1 MIPLT
6 YILVFSGLLFS
17 LGLYGVMTKRNAVR
31 ILMSIELMM
40 NAANINL
47 VAFNLY
53 GPLNITATTATDKAG
68 QLNFASVNFGGQVLV
83 FLAVLLAA
91 AEAAVGLSIL
101 LVLYKNWQKI
111 DVSSMDLLQG

>member
-6 YILVFSGLLFS
+6 YVLIFSGLLFS
-17 LGLYGVMTKRNAVR
+17 LGLYGAMTKRNAVR

-53 GPLNITATTATDKAG
+53 GPLNSVSNSD
-68 QLNFASVNFGGQVLV
+68 LNLSNLMFGGQVLV
-83 FLAVLLAA
+83 FLAIALAA

-111 DVSSMDLLQG
+111 DVSTMDLLQG

>member
-6 YILVFSGLLFS
+6 YILVFSGLLFA

-47 VAFNLY
+47 VAFNMY
-53 GPLNITATTATDKAG
+53 GPLNASTNSA
-68 QLNFASVNFGGQVLV
+68 LNIGSSTPVLGGQVLA
-83 FLAVLLAA
+83 FLAILLAA

-111 DVSSMDLLQG
+111 DVSTMDMLQG

>member
-17 LGLYGVMTKRNAVR
+17 LGLYGAMTKRNAVR

-53 GPLNITATTATDKAG
+53 GPLTSTTG
-68 QLNFASVNFGGQVLV
+68 SSLNLSNLMFGGQVLV
-83 FLAVLLAA
+83 FLGIGLAA

-111 DVSSMDLLQG
+111 DVSTMDLLQG

>member
-1 MIPLT
+1 
-6 YILVFSGLLFS
+6 
-17 LGLYGVMTKRNAVR
+17 MTKKNAVR

-47 VAFNLY
+47 IAFNLY
-53 GPLNITATTATDKAG
+53 GPLNAG
-68 QLNFASVNFGGQVLV
+68 IPSELNLSNLMFGGQVLV
-83 FLAVLLAA
+83 FLGIALAA

-111 DVSSMDLLQG
+111 DISTMDMLQG

>member
-6 YILVFSGLLFS
+6 LILVFSGLLFS

-53 GPLNITATTATDKAG
+53 GPLNAPTESA
-68 QLNFASVNFGGQVLV
+68 LNLASVNFGGQVLA
-83 FLAVLLAA
+83 FLAIVLAA

-111 DVSSMDLLQG
+111 DVSTMDLLQG

>member
-17 LGLYGVMTKRNAVR
+17 LGLYGAMTKRNAVR

-53 GPLNITATTATDKAG
+53 GPLTVTSG
-68 QLNFASVNFGGQVLV
+68 SSLNLSNLMFGGQVLV
-83 FLAVLLAA
+83 FLGIGLAA

-101 LVLYKNWQKI
+101 LVVYKNWQKI

>member
-1 MIPLT
+1 MIPLV
-6 YILVFSGLLFS
+6 YILGFSGLLFS
-17 LGLYGVMTKRNAVR
+17 LGLYGAMTKRNAVR

-53 GPLNITATTATDKAG
+53 GPLTATSGSD
-68 QLNFASVNFGGQVLV
+68 LNLSHLMFGGQVLV
-83 FLAVLLAA
+83 FLAIALAA

-111 DVSSMDLLQG
+111 DVSTMDLLQG